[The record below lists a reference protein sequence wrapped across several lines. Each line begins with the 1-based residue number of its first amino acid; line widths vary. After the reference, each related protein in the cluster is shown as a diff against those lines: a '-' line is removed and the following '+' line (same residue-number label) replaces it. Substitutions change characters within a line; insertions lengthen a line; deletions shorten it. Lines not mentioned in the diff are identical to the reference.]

1 MVEALAEAG
10 ADIVAL
16 NGGGETP
23 LQVSIRHGHHQVA
36 RVLRELERSARTN
49 KKAAAKEATQQA
61 IEQAER
67 NATLLIEE
75 EEREECRR
83 RGAQMVAAQKV
94 RSLTGKYWKRRTGRQ
109 TMRRFC
115 RIGERIPIHMHDAL
129 GGWRSHHRASS
140 R

>member
-1 MVEALAEAG
+1 MVTTLVESG
-10 ADIVAL
+10 ADIGASTL
-16 NGGGETP
+16 DGETP
-23 LQVSIRHGHHQVA
+23 LQISIRFGQRQVA

-94 RSLTGKYWKRRTGRQ
+94 RSLTGKYWKRRTGR
-109 TMRRFC
+109 
-115 RIGERIPIHMHDAL
+115 
-129 GGWRSHHRASS
+129 
-140 R
+140 